1 MGLDKNEN
9 GHGVL
14 RVNRQHAMELCIM
27 SGDLI
32 D

>member
-14 RVNRQHAMELCIM
+14 RVNRQHAMELCM